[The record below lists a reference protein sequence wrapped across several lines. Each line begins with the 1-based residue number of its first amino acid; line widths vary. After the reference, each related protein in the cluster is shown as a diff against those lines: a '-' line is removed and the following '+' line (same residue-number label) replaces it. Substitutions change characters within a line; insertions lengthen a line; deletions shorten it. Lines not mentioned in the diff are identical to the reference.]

1 MSMDALR
8 TRRTRLPLPSVRWLS
23 SALFPARRAWMAV
36 GVAAAA
42 VVAWYAWSGPS
53 VQEPVDLILHTV
65 ERTDLPITVVERGKL
80 ESQQVIELKCEVE
93 TMPGQRGVRIVYIVP
108 NGEKV
113 KEGQLLVEFDS
124 APVEEALDRAYVD
137 YERAKARK
145 LQADAAYENM
155 VIQAQISLEMAKLAL
170 EKAQM
175 RLQQFED
182 KEGGTFAIDL
192 QEAELRV
199 QEARNQLVEAQAR
212 LLLEKTK
219 LEGIRMLYRLGYRG
233 KGDLDQA
240 TFQYLQAEDAL
251 VRATNSVRTAEAT
264 LRKLKQYDYPLQKL
278 ELTTEVEN
286 ARRKLQQVQKQNA
299 ADLAKLRADREA
311 AARELAK
318 MEERLKKYR
327 QLLEKCKIYAPCDG
341 VVVYSRERTPWGRY
355 VGEGELVHE
364 RMTVVTIPDLKHMQV
379 EVNIH
384 EAVLDRVRPGQPC
397 TITVDAIPD
406 RVFQGTVKSVA
417 PMPSRNRQ
425 WFARD
430 VNKYETVVTIDEEVT
445 GLNPGMTASVEILVD
460 KIENTIAVPIQA
472 VLEVDE
478 RAWCF
483 VVNDEGEIE
492 RRRVELGADNDKMVQ
507 VVEGLEEGERI
518 VLNPRDLPAELLP
531 EEQGEQGKGPT
542 ALPLAK
548 VR

>member
-1 MSMDALR
+1 MMAGDAMPTEAVLPR
-8 TRRTRLPLPSVRWLS
+8 RLPLL
-23 SALFPARRAWMAV
+23 RASRTLRASI
-36 GVAAAA
+36 A
-42 VVAWYAWSGPS
+42 VVLLTGLWWYAARDKRALPEAQY
-53 VQEPVDLILHTV
+53 VLHTV
-65 ERTDLPITVVERGKL
+65 SRVDLPITVVERGRL

-108 NGEKV
+108 NGSKV
-113 KEGQLLVEFDS
+113 KAGQLLVEFDS
-124 APVEEALDRAYVD
+124 APIEEALDRAYVD

-155 VIQAQISLEMAKLAL
+155 EIQAQIALELAKLTL

-175 RLQQFED
+175 RLRQFED

-199 QEARNQLVEAQAR
+199 QEARNKLVEAQAR

-240 TFQYLQAEDAL
+240 TFQYLQAEDGL
-251 VRATNSVRTAEAT
+251 VRATNSLRTAEAA

-278 ELTTEVEN
+278 ELTTDVEN
-286 ARRKLQQVQKQNA
+286 ARRKLEQVRKQNA
-299 ADLAKLRADREA
+299 ADLARLKADRDA

-327 QLLEKCKIYAPCDG
+327 RLLEKCKIYSPCDG
-341 VVVYSRERTPWGRY
+341 VAVYSRERTPWGRY

-364 RMTVVTIPDLKHMQV
+364 RMTVITIPDLTHMQV
-379 EVNIH
+379 DVDIH
-384 EAVLDRVRPGQPC
+384 EAVLDQVQPGQPC
-397 TITVDAIPD
+397 TITVDAVPD
-406 RVFQGTVKSVA
+406 RVFKGTVKSVA
-417 PMPSRNRQ
+417 TMPSRDRR
-425 WFARD
+425 WYARD
-430 VNKYETVVTIDEEVT
+430 VNKYETIVTIDEEVS

-460 KIENTIAVPIQA
+460 KIEDTIAVPIQA
-472 VLEVDE
+472 VLEVDDQ
-478 RAWCF
+478 AWCF
-483 VVNDEGEIE
+483 VVDAQGRIE
-492 RRRVELGADNDKMVQ
+492 RRKVELGADNDKLVQ
-507 VVEGLEEGERI
+507 ILSGLEEGEQI

-531 EEQGEQGKGPT
+531 EEQQDQRPVRS
-542 ALPLAK
+542 LPLA
-548 VR
+548 RLP